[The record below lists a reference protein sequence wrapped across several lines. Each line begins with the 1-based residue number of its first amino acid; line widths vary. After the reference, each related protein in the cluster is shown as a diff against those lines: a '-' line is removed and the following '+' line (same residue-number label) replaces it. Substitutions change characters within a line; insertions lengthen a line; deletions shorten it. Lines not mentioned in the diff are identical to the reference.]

1 MTNFSFNFNFAA
13 PFSRAMSSFFLL
25 YNFNSTIGQFRNY
38 HIFNPLK
45 NINNK
50 VPNKNLDIQ
59 FKEWLI
65 NNKPEKEYL
74 NSAECKENVYTENKK
89 RSGIY
94 LWLNTINN
102 KYYIGSANNL
112 SKRFSQYY
120 SEKYLIKTSLLI
132 HNALLKNT
140 HDKFSLYILEYCEPK
155 NLIEREQ
162 YYLDLLSPQYNIL
175 KIAGSSFGFKH
186 TLETL
191 TKISLAK
198 TGNTFSEEHKT
209 KLSEISRGENNSF
222 YGKTHTAET
231 LTKMALAKKG
241 VNNPMYGRTGVNN
254 KLSKKV
260 YIYNNKESLI
270 LFKIFS
276 SYAETAIHF
285 NCHER
290 TINRYIDTQKLY
302 KKEWLLSSKEI

>member
-1 MTNFSFNFNFAA
+1 MFN
-13 PFSRAMSSFFLL
+13 
-25 YNFNSTIGQFRNY
+25 
-38 HIFNPLK
+38 LK
-45 NINNK
+45 NG
-50 VPNKNLDIQ
+50 
-59 FKEWLI
+59 I

-74 NSAECKENVYTENKK
+74 NSAEYKKNVYTENRG

-94 LWLNTINN
+94 LWLNTIND
-102 KYYIGSANNL
+102 KYYVGSANNL

-120 SEKYLIKTSLLI
+120 SEKYLIRTSLLI

-140 HDKFSLYILEYCEPK
+140 YDKFYLYILEYCEPK

-162 YYLDLLSPQYNIL
+162 YYLDLFSPQYNIL

-198 TGNTFSEEHKT
+198 ISNTFSKEHKT
-209 KLSEISRGENNSF
+209 KLSEISKGKNNSF
-222 YGKTHTAET
+222 YDKIHTAET

-241 VNNPMYGRTGVNN
+241 VNNPMYGKIGKNK

-260 YIYNNKESLI
+260 YVYNNKESLI
-270 LFKIFS
+270 FFKIFS
-276 SYAETAIHF
+276 FYVETAIHF
-285 NCHER
+285 YCHKR

-302 KKEWLLSSKEI
+302 KKEWLLSSKKIELSEWWQLF